1 MRPNG
6 ALLLTGV
13 SKRFG
18 EVEAVADVD
27 LAVDPGQFVCLLG
40 PSGCGKTTTLRL
52 IAGFELPDSGAVSL
66 GGEDITVKPA
76 HRRNIGMVFQAY
88 ALFPHLTV
96 LDNVA
101 FGLQMRRVPR
111 REVGERVRRAL
122 ATVRLEGFEHR
133 YPKQL
138 SGGQQQRVAL
148 ARAIVIEPRLL
159 LLDEPLSNLDAR
171 LRAEMRVELKM
182 IQREVGITTVFVTH
196 DQEEALALA
205 DVIVVMNQG
214 RVVQT
219 GTPVEIYES
228 PASSF
233 VASFLG
239 QENFFTGKVVESG
252 AGRLRVRLDEGVTV
266 RAAANESFRR
276 DERVLLVLRK
286 ERLVIGSGPPG
297 GENELEARIGFVT
310 YLGSTVQYLCSVG
323 EGKTVLVTVQNDA
336 DAPSVRAGEQVR
348 LGFRPEDCLCLR
360 AT

>member
-1 MRPNG
+1 VRPNG

-18 EVEAVADVD
+18 DVEAVADVG
-27 LAVDPGQFVCLLG
+27 LTVDPGHFVCLLG

-52 IAGFELPDSGAVSL
+52 IAGFELPDGGAVWL
-66 GGEDITVKPA
+66 GGEDITFKPA

-88 ALFPHLTV
+88 APFPHLTV
-96 LDNVA
+96 FENVA
-101 FGLQMRRVPR
+101 FGLRMRRVPR
-111 REVGERVRRAL
+111 REVGERVRQAL
-122 ATVRLEGFEHR
+122 AAVRLEGFEHR
-133 YPKQL
+133 YSKQL

-148 ARAIVIEPRLL
+148 ARAIVIEPQLL

-205 DVIVVMNQG
+205 DVIVVMNNG

-228 PASSF
+228 PATSF

-239 QENFFTGKVVESG
+239 QENFFTGKVVESV
-252 AGRLRVRLDEGVTV
+252 AGRLLVRLDEGVTV

-276 DERVLLVLRK
+276 DERVMLVLRK
-286 ERLVIGSGPPG
+286 ERLVIGGDLRG
-297 GENELEARIGFVT
+297 GENDLVARVEFVT
-310 YLGSTVQYLCSVG
+310 YLGSTVQYLCSVD
-323 EGKTVLVTVQNDA
+323 GKRVLVTVQNDA
-336 DAPSVRAGEQVR
+336 DTPNVRAGEQVR
-348 LGFRPEDCLCLR
+348 LRFRPEDCLCLR